1 MAREWQ
7 QTKLA
12 EYVMPNE
19 VYYQSIWAVRDFERM
34 AGRLRELEAEDA
46 SRGDSVKE
54 AAATYLTGSDRDD
67 RRKERMILEQRVEGI
82 RRALMT
88 IPREYRSYVISN
100 IVMKNPGTTF
110 PNRMWRI
117 WKQRFLYQV
126 AHNLLII

>member
-7 QTKLA
+7 QTKLT

-19 VYYQSIWAVRDFERM
+19 VYYQSIWAVRDYERM
-34 AGRLRELEAEDA
+34 AGRLKELSGGEDPISDKVEEPAAVYSADPERE
-46 SRGDSVKE
+46 SVR
-54 AAATYLTGSDRDD
+54 A
-67 RRKERMILEQRVEGI
+67 ERMILEQRVEGI
-82 RRALMT
+82 RRALMM

-117 WKQRFLYQV
+117 WKQRFLYHV
-126 AHNLLII
+126 ARNLMII